1 MRMKL
6 LASAKEIVGGKD
18 EMILEFIEGTIVTV
32 TSSRD
37 RVLQSHPKLK
47 QIPFVF
53 TVN

>member
-53 TVN
+53 AVN